1 MGTISE
7 NFSYREFEKSA
18 IADRRGYCNV
28 ITSTRVRD
36 AVKALTLEILQP
48 LRDAV
53 RMRVVIS
60 SGYRC
65 PELNADPA
73 VNGSSSSQH
82 MKGEAADIHVILPD
96 GTEVPS
102 WCVALIIRA
111 LDLPYDQLIVYPTFV
126 HVSHKL
132 EGKQRGQLLYNKS
145 YKGPRI

>member
-1 MGTISE
+1 MGTISQ

-18 IADRRGYCNV
+18 IADRKGYCNV
-28 ITSTRVRD
+28 ITTSRVRD
-36 AVKALTLEILQP
+36 AVKALTLDILQP

-53 RMRVVIS
+53 CMPVRIS

-65 PELNADPA
+65 PKLNADPE
-73 VNGSSSSQH
+73 VNGSASSQH
-82 MKGEAADIHVILPD
+82 VKGEAADIHVMLPD

-111 LDLPYDQLIVYPTFV
+111 LGLPFDQMIIYPTFV

-132 EGKQRGQLLYNKS
+132 EGEQRGQLLYNKS
-145 YKGPRI
+145 YNGPGI